1 MGYTHYWRR
10 PREVEMPV
18 MVKIVDDFKKLL
30 PAFGHAGIKLA
41 NGNGQGKPKID
52 YAEVWFNG
60 SRHCGHPENKT
71 IAITWPSKNASG
83 IARPGEQ
90 VVSGYWF
97 AGVEI
102 AKRICD
108 GDCSFET
115 FSFPRV
121 ITDKYC
127 KSSLIEDGK
136 YFSFCKTAFR
146 PYDLAVICFLIIAK
160 HYLGDKIIVSSD
172 GTNIHWFDGI
182 VLCEYYLHY
191 SAGYVLEHLS
201 GKDETLTGS

>member
-10 PREVEMPV
+10 PKEIEMPI
-18 MVKIVDDFKKLL
+18 MIKIVDDFKKLL
-30 PAFGHAGIKLA
+30 PVFERIGIKLA
-41 NGNGQGKPKID
+41 NGHGEGKPKIN
-52 YAEVWFNG
+52 YTEIWFNG
-60 SRHCGHPENKT
+60 SRNCGHPENKT
-71 IAITWPSKNASG
+71 IVIPWPGKNAKG
-83 IARPGEQ
+83 IAKPGEN
-90 VVSGYWF
+90 VISGAWF

-102 AKRICD
+102 AKRVCD

-121 ITDKYC
+121 ITEEYG

-160 HYLGDKIIVSSD
+160 HCLGDKIIVSSD

-191 SAGYVLEHLS
+191 SAGYVIKQFPDKGS
-201 GKDETLTGS
+201 ILTER